1 MQFPKSIIGK
11 PDKSEADNSIT
22 SLGRFK
28 RAMVYACIAF
38 FVTAVVF
45 VGITFRGGSQAGLI
59 EVASSAFLF
68 VIFLHIL
75 KIAIPQSSG
84 KIITTLSVL
93 IAIML
98 IYANFSLQWNKN
110 KEYTFK
116 ELLVGDLLVKKLIGE
131 DKKFPEKL
139 LAERLKHVIP
149 GAFAK
154 TKTENDTIESSFE
167 MPEKVLMGEPVI
179 LPINKLSA
187 ISIPVREGEM
197 YSFYIPEETM
207 NYKLK
212 AANREELR
220 IDRARIVTA
229 GFVVQLDKTNGDA
242 TVRSISAP
250 LYLPSEGKSN
260 YSVLQRAIHSEPE
273 QPAVILESEMQPALP
288 EEQIV
293 EETGTQIEEGLQIP

>member
-1 MQFPKSIIGK
+1 MQFSKSIIGR
-11 PDKSEADNSIT
+11 PDKGEADNSIT
-22 SLGRFK
+22 FRGRFK
-28 RAMVYACIAF
+28 RVIVYACIAF

-59 EVASSAFLF
+59 EVTSSAFLF
-68 VIFLHIL
+68 VIFLHVL

-93 IAIML
+93 IAVML

-131 DKKFPEKL
+131 NKELPEKL
-139 LAERLKHVIP
+139 LAERLEHVIP

-167 MPEKVLMGEPVI
+167 MPEKVLVGEPVI
-179 LPINKLSA
+179 LPINKQSA
-187 ISIPVREGEM
+187 ISIPVRKGEM

-212 AANREELR
+212 VANREELR

-229 GFVVQLDKTNGDA
+229 GFVVQLDKANGDA
-242 TVRSISAP
+242 TVRNMSAP
-250 LYLPSEGKSN
+250 LYLPSEGKFS
-260 YSVLQRAIHSEPE
+260 YSLLKRAIHSEPE
-273 QPAVILESEMQPALP
+273 QPAVILDPEMQPALP
-288 EEQIV
+288 EEQVV
-293 EETGTQIEEGLQIP
+293 EETGKQIEEGLQVP